1 MPNRNVFRPYQYV
14 LFFCISL
21 LLTGCAQEPEQSEQ
35 LKQAGRSYKAQRDYA
50 SLETVH
56 RHLRKGMARS
66 KMEELLGEPD
76 YSPVEG
82 QEYYSSD
89 RRETAGSGKEK
100 EQVKQ
105 IDMPVGLIVDYRD
118 EQGELTGQVQ
128 TFRLGR
134 IGE

>member
-1 MPNRNVFRPYQYV
+1 MRKVFRLYQYF
-14 LFFCISL
+14 LFFCIAL

-35 LKQAGRSYKAQRDYA
+35 LKQASRSYKAQRDYA
-50 SLETVH
+50 SLETIH

-66 KMEELLGEPD
+66 KIEELLGEPD

-118 EQGELTGQVQ
+118 EQRKLTRQLQ